1 MLSRANRIKKLHKY
15 ASKASSKKAKGL
27 NWDAAEAEIKVSDE
41 EVSKDAILSQIAIS
55 PLFSEADIASMHA
68 IRIEDRFRKMLN
80 TNEAAFLEMGAFLT
94 EKVEK
99 LSLIGD
105 YLVSEATKPGDI
117 TISYSID
124 FSNLDSIK
132 AEFNRLDQVQEKW
145 HQDAAEAQAAE
156 VEEKGEFGHGYMTND
171 IVHDFGDGWSVVYVP
186 AIGEGPS
193 YKGDPWKSND
203 RTVEGNLN
211 GLCLGSEMG
220 LYQTNNEGKVYSI
233 RDPSNKPRA
242 TVRILSDELQEV
254 KGKSN
259 ETPDADGAVHAE
271 KWFKDYDGLD
281 YENNKDYNKFPPSNT
296 EDAKAKFEEDEH
308 SPYKYGWAIHWF
320 RNGIPELDSDILEK
334 IKTKDELIISSGFG
348 KKYKELVAP
357 VAKYYAEQ
365 YTRNNISIIF
375 NFNEEHETSK
385 IYKKEPWM
393 QRAVYELFNRDPG
406 VAFGYGLHLISNFV
420 EFGRYTAERL
430 AEDESYFFLSNKLQ
444 ESYPELGRPIA
455 KNLAER
461 RPESFFHHDLHKIPE
476 YAEFGIPAAKNRA
489 EENPEYFFY
498 RDLHKIPE
506 YAEVAMLAAKN
517 LAEKRPESFFEY
529 GLHKIPEY
537 AEFAMLAAK
546 NRAEKNPE
554 YFFYRGLHKISE
566 YAEVAM
572 LAAKNLAEKNPENF
586 FYYGLHKNPEYAEF
600 GIPAAKNWAERNPF
614 DFFEYGL
621 HEIPEYAEVAMLA
634 AKNLAEK
641 SPFDFF
647 DLGLHEIS
655 EYAHLNP
662 NHLNPNN
669 EAPEENKLQS
679 LEAWLRTNGFRRE
692 ANKITL
698 L

>member
-68 IRIEDRFRKMLN
+68 IRIEDRFRKALN

-117 TISYSID
+117 AISYSIE

-132 AEFNRLDQVQEKW
+132 AEFNRLDQAQEKR

-259 ETPDADGAVHAE
+259 ETPDADGAVHADE
-271 KWFKDYDGLD
+271 WFRSYNDLEYEDNYDYKL
-281 YENNKDYNKFPPSNT
+281 FPPLNA
-296 EDAKAKFEEDEH
+296 EDAKAKFEEDEY
-308 SPYKYGWAIHWF
+308 SPYLDRWVAHWF
-320 RNGIPELDSDILEK
+320 RKGIPELDADVLDK
-334 IKTKDELIISSGFG
+334 IRFNNVLIIDSGLE
-348 KKYKELVAP
+348 KKYKELVQP
-357 VAKYYAEQ
+357 VAKYWAER
-365 YTRNNISIIF
+365 YLLG
-375 NFNEEHETSK
+375 EGSK
-385 IYKKEPWM
+385 KKNLLDLTNPIVNKPEPWKTYKKEVWM
-393 QRAVYELFNRDPG
+393 QQAAKKMFNENFDRALSL
-406 VAFGYGLHLISNFV
+406 GLHQIPQFVAYGKSQAANLAKEKPWNFISGGLQKV
-420 EFGRYTAERL
+420 YTKE
-430 AEDESYFFLSNKLQ
+430 
-444 ESYPELGRPIA
+444 GRPA
-455 KNLAER
+455 A
-461 RPESFFHHDLHKIPE
+461 LH
-476 YAEFGIPAAKNRA
+476 YAKNREDDFIYLNLQKLYP
-489 EENPEYFFY
+489 EEGLFLARKIRKENTYRFFEKKFQDTYPEEG
-498 RDLHKIPE
+498 I
-506 YAEVAMLAAKN
+506 LAVKARIESYGDYWGLPN
-517 LAEKRPESFFEY
+517 ISSFLPVIAEK
-529 GLHKIPEY
+529 
-537 AEFAMLAAK
+537 
-546 NRAEKNPE
+546 
-554 YFFYRGLHKISE
+554 
-566 YAEVAM
+566 
-572 LAAKNLAEKNPENF
+572 
-586 FYYGLHKNPEYAEF
+586 
-600 GIPAAKNWAERNPF
+600 
-614 DFFEYGL
+614 
-621 HEIPEYAEVAMLA
+621 
-634 AKNLAEK
+634 
-641 SPFDFF
+641 
-647 DLGLHEIS
+647 
-655 EYAHLNP
+655 
-662 NHLNPNN
+662 
-669 EAPEENKLQS
+669 APEILLRRTTDSSYLEEAYPEVMNIARQNQKLAGLSKWLNK
-679 LEAWLRTNGFRRE
+679 NCFKKE

-698 L
+698 LCK